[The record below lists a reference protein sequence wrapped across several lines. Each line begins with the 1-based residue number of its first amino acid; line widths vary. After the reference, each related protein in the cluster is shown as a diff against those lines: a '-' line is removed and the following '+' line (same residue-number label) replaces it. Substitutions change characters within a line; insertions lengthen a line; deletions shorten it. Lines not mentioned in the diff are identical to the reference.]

1 MAVRDRPLL
10 TAADFD
16 NFIADHMGD
25 EIYEFVDGK
34 VVQVPSNPWISGIAL
49 TIAFYIEL
57 YLRRRGVGG
66 RLAGADGGFMVNGQR
81 FAPDVAFVG
90 PDKRFVDRGYNPDPP
105 DLAVEV
111 VSDESNRSELRHL
124 AAKLPHYRAAG
135 VTVWVVLP
143 RAQRAEVHEPDSD
156 PAQPPRRLG
165 RDEALAAPALL
176 PGFSLPLGE
185 LFNESGRDQSNTPS
199 SSSSSAR

>member
-1 MAVRDRPLL
+1 MAVRERPLL

-25 EIYEFVDGK
+25 EIFEFVDGK
-34 VVQVPSNPWISGIAL
+34 VVQVPSNPWVSSIAG
-49 TIAFYIEL
+49 TILFYIRYFMFQHKL
-57 YLRRRGVGG
+57 PGNVTM
-66 RLAGADGGFMVNGQR
+66 ADGGFMVNGQR

-111 VSDESNRSELRHL
+111 VSDESNRSELRDL

-135 VTVWVVLP
+135 VIVWVVLP
-143 RAQRAEVHEPDSD
+143 RAQRAEVHAPDSD
-156 PAQPPRRLG
+156 PAQPPHTLG
-165 RDEALAAPALL
+165 PDEALAAPALL
-176 PGFSLPLGE
+176 PGFSLPLRE
-185 LFNESGRDQSNTPS
+185 LFSE
-199 SSSSSAR
+199 

>member
-34 VVQVPSNPWISGIAL
+34 VVQVPSNPWVSGIAAQIIFFL
-49 TIAFYIEL
+49 ML
-57 YLRRRGVGG
+57 HLRRHGIAGN
-66 RLAGADGGFMVNGQR
+66 LAGPDGGFMVNGQR
-81 FAPDVAFVG
+81 FAPDVAYVG

-111 VSDESNRSELRHL
+111 VSDESNRKELSDL
-124 AAKLPHYRAAG
+124 AAKLIHYRAAG

-143 RAQRAEVHEPDSD
+143 RAQRAEIHEPDSD

-165 RDEALAAPALL
+165 LDEALAAPALL
-176 PGFSLPLGE
+176 PGFSLPLRE
-185 LFNESGRDQSNTPS
+185 LFSE
-199 SSSSSAR
+199 